1 MLMITYSAYSTS
13 PTQQQS
19 FYTTDLNS
27 IIFEFTAI
35 NVSNRLLTVPTF
47 ETTPSFGFNNVS
59 AIAAIPIQASALNNL
74 FYFEGYSY
82 GNNTTS
88 IIPVMYGINT
98 SYKFNVSY
106 SNASLTYGA
115 INTFGPPPLK
125 SDYVNYLAY
134 AITGGYN
141 LANIFSNE
149 DLLLQGVSNMD
160 ISFNNTINNSIS
172 DINKNFSTL
181 TSKILDISNASIF
194 FDNDTNNSI
203 YIKGCKS
210 LLDGLLSIASTTRG
224 DQFLTDIENQ
234 NLEPI
239 NANSTSSPTSYYYIK
254 FRPGDIVSVVL
265 NYVPYNGN
273 ASSII
278 GDNLVYT
285 RSYKIMLKCT

>member
-1 MLMITYSAYSTS
+1 MTTTYSIYSTT

-19 FYTTDLNS
+19 FYRNDLDG

-35 NVSNRLLTVPTF
+35 NVSNQFSNLPRF
-47 ETTPSFGFNNVS
+47 ENIPIDGFANVS
-59 AIAAIPIQASALNNL
+59 AIAAIPIEATKLSNL
-74 FYFEGYSY
+74 FYFEGQNY
-82 GNNTTS
+82 GNNTT

-115 INTFGPPPLK
+115 INTLGQPPVK

-149 DLLLQGVSNMD
+149 GELIQGVTNMD
-160 ISFNNTINNSIS
+160 ISFNNTINESVSNIS
-172 DINKNFSTL
+172 KNFSTL
-181 TSKILDISNASIF
+181 TSKIININNASIF
-194 FDNDTNNSI
+194 FDTAANNSI
-203 YIKGCKS
+203 YIQGCKL
-210 LLDGLLSIASTTRG
+210 LLDGLLSIPNTVRG
-224 DQFLTDIENQ
+224 ENFFTNIEAQ
-234 NLEPI
+234 TGEPI
-239 NANSTSSPTSYYYIK
+239 NVNASSNLTSYYYIK
-254 FRPGDIVSVVL
+254 FFPGDVVSIVL
-265 NYVPYNGN
+265 KYIPYNGN

-285 RSYKIMLKCT
+285 RSYKILLKCV